1 MIGRRHRIV
10 LESRKLGYFVD
21 IFIPR
26 AMKEQL
32 AVLERLSPLRQ
43 SDTYKMVNSRGME
56 MAVVRVGGFGP
67 AGITNTISYYHIN
80 HRDGAWRQLSSVP
93 HVECC
98 NFGTAVVHNMLY
110 VVGGAFN
117 QGLQENI
124 HPFGFCYNPR
134 QDKWT
139 SVAAMTRER
148 CRFTLTECGGKLYAV
163 GGSSEDSCQLELEDE
178 VSCDWLWLGHVT

>member
-1 MIGRRHRIV
+1 MIRRRHRIL

-80 HRDGAWRQLSSVP
+80 HRDGAWRQLSSV
-93 HVECC
+93 
-98 NFGTAVVHNMLY
+98 
-110 VVGGAFN
+110 
-117 QGLQENI
+117 
-124 HPFGFCYNPR
+124 
-134 QDKWT
+134 
-139 SVAAMTRER
+139 
-148 CRFTLTECGGKLYAV
+148 
-163 GGSSEDSCQLELEDE
+163 
-178 VSCDWLWLGHVT
+178 